1 MILRPWLQM
10 TAYLASHLVTLVMI
24 VVSLITANAATTA
37 SRENRVQVENIDQD
51 HYMVKGR
58 DDRVDILQL
67 VCLCMR
73 GVGLGLRRTR
83 RGAREV
89 LLVLHSEADR

>member
-1 MILRPWLQM
+1 MN
-10 TAYLASHLVTLVMI
+10 
-24 VVSLITANAATTA
+24 VVSLVTANVATTA
-37 SRENRVQVENIDQD
+37 SRENQVQVGNIDQD

-58 DDRVDILQL
+58 DDRVDILLL

-73 GVGLGLRRTR
+73 GVELELRRTT

-89 LLVLHSEADR
+89 LLVLRSEADR